1 VQALT
6 EDATSNHFE
15 TAKLFL
21 SHGSRRD
28 LKYKKTPDGVQALLE
43 GLLIF
48 QLLLVANVHI
58 IPQQKLHGLNQQYVH
73 LRESGWPYFVVF
85 LI

>member
-1 VQALT
+1 MQALT

-28 LKYKKTPDGVQALLE
+28 LKHKKTPDGVQALLGAATSNHFE
-43 GLLIF
+43 TAELFLSHGSRPFTQALSLWQPSRAVNRGL
-48 QLLLVANVHI
+48 
-58 IPQQKLHGLNQQYVH
+58 
-73 LRESGWPYFVVF
+73 SPYN
-85 LI
+85 

>member
-1 VQALT
+1 MQALT
-6 EDATSNHFE
+6 EDATCNHFE

-48 QLLLVANVHI
+48 QLLLVASSVSARTH
-58 IPQQKLHGLNQQYVH
+58 LGYFLLNY
-73 LRESGWPYFVVF
+73 RAIARG
-85 LI
+85 